1 MDKIKIAV
9 ADDEPLIRE
18 GLQVILS
25 TDPEI
30 EIAGLCKNGEE
41 AMQLV
46 KSTEVDVILMDIR
59 MPGCDGVLGTKLVKD
74 NSPAT
79 KVLVLTTFNDDEYI
93 FDAMK
98 YGASGYLLKDTS
110 HDVIL
115 NAIKS
120 VYKGNVILHP
130 DVAARIVSNKS
141 STGSDDAEDTDNIKI
156 RYSLTSREIDIIKG
170 VSSGLS
176 NKEIGDQLY
185 LTEGTVKN
193 HITEILSK
201 LSLRDRTQIA
211 IFAFRNNIQS

>member
-46 KSTEVDVILMDIR
+46 KNTEVDVILMDIR

-141 STGSDDAEDTDNIKI
+141 GTGSDDADGTDNIKI
-156 RYSLTSREIDIIKG
+156 KYSLTSREIDIIKG

>member
-1 MDKIKIAV
+1 MDKIRIAV

-30 EIAGLCKNGEE
+30 EIAGLCRNGEE

-46 KSTEVDVILMDIR
+46 KSTRVDVILMDIR

-74 NSPAT
+74 NSPDT

-130 DVAARIVSNKS
+130 DVAAKIVSNNS
-141 STGSDDAEDTDNIKI
+141 SAGSDDTDDAEAIKI
-156 RYSLTSREIDIIKG
+156 KYNLTSREIDIIKG

-176 NKEIGDQLY
+176 NKEIGEQLY

-201 LSLRDRTQIA
+201 LSLRDRTQLA
-211 IFAFRNNIQS
+211 IFAFKNNMQS